1 MIHFFK
7 QISIIIEA
15 IKAILKTYKNELKTF
30 IDQPSLREGLDRFAN
45 NQYKQYMIQCRFCKE
60 RWFNET
66 DSAALDDYVCARC
79 TKELK
84 SPRNISLMGSD
95 NNMDPFHC
103 VDNAIWQEYLRL
115 PILSEVEKRLIAKR
129 IIVFSVYRLNGGDS
143 GCSGDAVNL
152 PQDISEIVHVL
163 PRGNLN
169 SLL

>member
-1 MIHFFK
+1 M
-7 QISIIIEA
+7 
-15 IKAILKTYKNELKTF
+15 
-30 IDQPSLREGLDRFAN
+30 
-45 NQYKQYMIQCRFCKE
+45 
-60 RWFNET
+60 T

-84 SPRNISLMGSD
+84 SPRQISLMGSD

-103 VDNAIWQEYLRL
+103 VDNIIWQEYLRL

-152 PQDISEIVHVL
+152 PQDISELVHVL
-163 PRGNLN
+163 PRGTLN